1 MAGKFGIV
9 VNTPTEPSQLFA
21 GDYRGLINVT
31 IAAGQGVSIPRGQVL
46 QRNAGTGKYEV
57 LVPGTGSAVAV
68 LASSEPVDATA
79 DIVVPILRQGPVR
92 GADLQWGAATA
103 PQKVTH
109 TQQLIDAG
117 ILVVS

>member
-21 GDYRGLINVT
+21 GDYRGPINVT
-31 IAAGQGVSIPRGQVL
+31 IAAGQGTAIPRGQVL
-46 QRNAGTGKYEV
+46 QRNSGTGKYEV

-92 GADLQWGAATA
+92 GADLQWGTLF
-103 PQKVTH
+103 PSEGH
-109 TQQLIDAG
+109 TPQQLIDAG
-117 ILVVS
+117 VLVVS